1 MKQVK
6 LFGSTEDP
14 VVLTSLGYEKAQAV
28 ALQVKEVI
36 KPLCDKL
43 KIVGSIRRKKPQV
56 GDCDFVVLATDS
68 NWAKIVPTLR
78 KSKVICSGP
87 SLTKVN
93 IPVEGGF
100 FQVDFYRATPQ
111 TFGIQELIRTGSA
124 DHNMWLAGYAL
135 SKGYRL
141 KYSTGLI
148 KDGSPIAG
156 ETEESFFSALGL
168 CCPEPQLR
176 EIVEGKPVWM
186 PPEKLSAL
194 VWGIW
199 QKNKFEGI
207 YSKNRC
213 FRFMM
218 SL

>member
-100 FQVDFYRATPQ
+100 FHVDFYRASPQ

-124 DHNMWLAGYAL
+124 DHNMWLAGYAIT
-135 SKGYRL
+135 KGYRL
-141 KYSTGLI
+141 KYSVGLI
-148 KDGSPIAG
+148 QEGVAVAG
-156 ETEESFFSALGL
+156 ETEESVFSTLDL
-168 CCPEPQLR
+168 PCPEPQQR
-176 EIVEGKPVWM
+176 EITDGKPVW
-186 PPEKLSAL
+186 K
-194 VWGIW
+194 
-199 QKNKFEGI
+199 QT
-207 YSKNRC
+207 C
-213 FRFMM
+213 
-218 SL
+218 